1 MRFPDTPIMA
11 AGHLRAPDVPA
22 QQGYNDFLFRKSQ
35 PRNNLY
41 LDEYGIRKIL
51 FHFPWAGQKFSL
63 QPKHIHS
70 PDKTLR
76 NQIIVA
82 LLPHL

>member
-11 AGHLRAPDVPA
+11 AGRLRAPDVPA

-35 PRNNLY
+35 PRNNLH
-41 LDEYGIRKIL
+41 LDEYGIRRIL
-51 FHFPWAGQKFSL
+51 FHFPWAGQKSSL

-70 PDKTLR
+70 PDKTGR
-76 NQIIVA
+76 IQIIVV

>member
-1 MRFPDTPIMA
+1 MRVPDTPIMA
-11 AGHLRAPDVPA
+11 AGRLRAPDVPA

-63 QPKHIHS
+63 QPKRIHS
-70 PDKTLR
+70 PDETLPF
-76 NQIIVA
+76 QIIVG

>member
-11 AGHLRAPDVPA
+11 AGRLRAQDVPA

-35 PRNNLY
+35 PRNNLH
-41 LDEYGIRKIL
+41 LDEYGIRRIL
-51 FHFPWAGQKFSL
+51 FHFPWAGQKSSL

-70 PDKTLR
+70 PDKTGR
-76 NQIIVA
+76 IQIIVV